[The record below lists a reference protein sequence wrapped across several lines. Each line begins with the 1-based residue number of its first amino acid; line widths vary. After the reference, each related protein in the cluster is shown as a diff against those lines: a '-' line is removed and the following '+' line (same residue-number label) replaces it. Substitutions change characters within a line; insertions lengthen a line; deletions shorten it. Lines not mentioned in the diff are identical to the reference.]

1 MKTPDRLLR
10 LPAVIEMVGF
20 RRDAI
25 YTHMRQGKFPRQRKI
40 GRSSAWLESEIIE
53 WIRSRPIAQNTKTR
67 DAEAASQNV
76 RVWNAEAAASGI
88 RDAAART
95 VETAKMAESH
105 AEPPRTSREDLDA
118 AVRRLRARRAS
129 R

>member
-53 WIRSRPIAQNTKTR
+53 WIRSRPLAQNAKTQDVATKV
-67 DAEAASQNV
+67 AETPVEPSRPAAQDEKV
-76 RVWNAEAAASGI
+76 KIDEARAEI
-88 RDAAART
+88 FR
-95 VETAKMAESH
+95 
-105 AEPPRTSREDLDA
+105 
-118 AVRRLRARRAS
+118 RRLHERRAS